1 MGGTVTRALVL
12 ASMLATLPACSTLQV
27 RAEFSE
33 RTDFTTYRA
42 WAWRPQ
48 GSGGA
53 EDPRVRDPAT
63 SELVRRTVERELA
76 SHGLKRVEL
85 DGAPD
90 FLVDYFGWSRERTD
104 VKQSGTGLRGSG
116 YTYDPGA
123 SAPAVTEVRTLRD
136 GTLMV
141 DFFDART
148 RARTW
153 RGTANDSVVAG
164 ASPGAVE
171 AAVTALLAQFP
182 PRPRSR

>member
-1 MGGTVTRALVL
+1 MGGPVTRSLAL
-12 ASMLATLPACSTLQV
+12 ASLLAALPACSTLQV
-27 RAEFSE
+27 RAESSE
-33 RTDFTTYRA
+33 RADFARYRA
-42 WAWRPQ
+42 WAWRPEASV
-48 GSGGA
+48 GS
-53 EDPRVRDPAT
+53 EEPRVRDPAT
-63 SELVRRTVERELA
+63 SALVRRAIERELA
-76 SHGLKRVEL
+76 SHGLKRVEREA
-85 DGAPD
+85 GPD

-123 SAPAVTEVRTLRD
+123 SSPAVTEVRTLRD

-148 RARTW
+148 GERTW

-182 PRPRSR
+182 PRR

>member
-1 MGGTVTRALVL
+1 VTRALVL
-12 ASMLATLPACSTLQV
+12 ASMLSTLSACSTLQV
-27 RAEFSE
+27 RAEFYE
-33 RTDFTTYRA
+33 RADFTSYRA

-48 GSGGA
+48 ASGSG

-63 SELVRRTVERELA
+63 GELVRKTIERELA
-76 SHGLKRVEL
+76 AHGLKRVEL

-90 FLVDYFGWSRERTD
+90 FLVDFFGWAQDRTD

-123 SAPAVTEVRTLRD
+123 SSPAVTEVRTLRD

-153 RGTANDSVVAG
+153 RGVANDSVVAG